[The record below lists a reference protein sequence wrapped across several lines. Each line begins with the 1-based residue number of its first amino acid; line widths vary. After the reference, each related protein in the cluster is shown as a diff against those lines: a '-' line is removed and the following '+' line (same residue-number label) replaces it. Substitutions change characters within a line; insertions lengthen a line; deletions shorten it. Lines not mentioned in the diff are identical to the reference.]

1 MNRDAETL
9 PLEASKD
16 EGFVETYD
24 NLLKDLFLS
33 KQAGSTNR
41 VSIPP
46 QKLQHA
52 TWLASII
59 SLSKSETLKNLAN
72 SFGALLHLY
81 APNNPAYQQGC
92 YIIQSRSGNLL
103 SSKHIPNIFENGKY
117 INSFGALLDLE
128 LGTTRGR
135 LTHRFEGAGEFVFTD
150 YQAKLWKAIRSGANV
165 AISAPTSAGKS
176 FIIRRYIVEKLRAN
190 SETAVF
196 VVPTKALINQVSMEF
211 KSDLKNRA
219 HVYTTYRPQD
229 EGDDKSTIYVLTPER
244 CNKLLQD
251 KTIRPPKV
259 IFIDEIHNLEAEG
272 RGMVFENCLYGLV
285 ARFPQSQFIF
295 AGPFIED
302 IVTPLKEL
310 SGLELIDETT
320 VATPVFQ
327 VRAAI
332 TFLSKSY
339 SAEYRIFSQTGNVI
353 SGETVL
359 NKRLFSKAKSK
370 KGQAIAAFLG
380 NLKQDES
387 CIIFAPGKSTAE
399 NWALELPRSTSTS
412 SEHDDAIEE
421 LIDFLAD
428 EIHPDY
434 SLIRTLRNGVAFHH
448 AGLPDIARIEI
459 EELYS
464 KEAIKNLVCT
474 STLLQGVNLPADKL
488 IVISPKNDS
497 TPLTPFEFKNLIGRA
512 GRISTNL
519 YGEVYCLEVK
529 DEEWGEEK
537 LTSNDKTKIQPNTTA
552 ILQKHTDSLI
562 RLATA
567 TRNQIFES
575 QEDAKLYTTVCYL
588 RHLFVSDKNHFDR
601 LLGTSQIRDKHKAE
615 LEEKLSVVKDQLSI
629 PVELLRQNPYVDP
642 LLQNQ
647 LYLKIKDDPFTWI
660 PTNHPNTRR
669 LPVPPDDVSFE
680 NRNFYQQFD
689 DVARRLDEIFYIE
702 KEVNSRFTNAGEYIS
717 IGTLVYDAYQWMS
730 GKSHRFFIDKF
741 LNKLSKNPDSFTEE
755 ESPDAGSKKRPIDKA
770 ARYVT
775 KNISSNITFK
785 LVKYFSLWSDITKA
799 CTSEADHEQYAYAL
813 SLPSM
818 IELGSYDPKVLEL
831 MSLGINRSIALKL
844 RKDLPNNVENVE
856 AWLQNY
862 NTTQLSPLLRRYLE
876 RSGLTKRHDEKSY

>member
-1 MNRDAETL
+1 MTKDTESL

-16 EGFVETYD
+16 DNFVETYD
-24 NLLKDLFLS
+24 NLLKHLFLS
-33 KQAGSTNR
+33 KQNGAETEEI
-41 VSIPP
+41 SISP

-59 SLSKSETLKNLAN
+59 ALGKSEALKNLAN

-81 APNNPAYQQGC
+81 SPENPAFQRAC
-92 YIIQSRSGNLL
+92 YVLQSRSGNLL
-103 SSKHIPNIFENGKY
+103 SSKHIPNIFEGGKY
-117 INSFGALLDLE
+117 QNSFGTLLDFE
-128 LGTTRGR
+128 LGSTRGR
-135 LTHRFEGAGEFVFTD
+135 LTHKLESAGEFVFTD
-150 YQAKLWKAIRSGANV
+150 YQTRLWSAIQSGSNV

-190 SETAVF
+190 AETAVF
-196 VVPTKALINQVSMEF
+196 VVPTKALINQVSMDF
-211 KSDLKNRA
+211 KADLKDHA
-219 HVYTTYRPQD
+219 HVYTTYRQPEND
-229 EGDDKSTIYVLTPER
+229 EKSIIFVLTPER

-251 KTIRPPKV
+251 KTIRAPSI

-272 RGMVFENCLYGLV
+272 RGLVFENCLYGLV
-285 ARFPQSQFIF
+285 AQFPQSQFIF

-332 TFLSKSY
+332 TFLSGSR

-353 SGETVL
+353 SGQTIL
-359 NKRLFSKAKSK
+359 NKRLFSKAKNK
-370 KGQAIAAFLG
+370 KGEAIATFLE

-387 CIIFAPGKSTAE
+387 CIIFAPRKTTAE
-399 NWALELPRSTSTS
+399 SWALELPPSNKSNS
-412 SEHDDAIEE
+412 KQSEAIGE
-421 LIDFLAD
+421 LIEFLAE

-434 SLIRTLRNGVAFHH
+434 SLIRTLKNGVAFHH

-464 KEAIKNLVCT
+464 QAAITNLVCT

-488 IVISPKNDS
+488 IIISPQNDT

-529 DEEWGEEK
+529 DEEWGEER
-537 LTSNDKTKIQPNTTA
+537 LTNNEKTKIKPNTTS
-552 ILQKHTDSLI
+552 ILQNHTDSFI
-562 RLATA
+562 HLATS
-567 TRNQIFES
+567 TRDEIVSDPVGE
-575 QEDAKLYTTVCYL
+575 KLYTTICYL
-588 RHLFVSDKNHFDR
+588 RHLFVSDKVHFDR
-601 LLGTSQIRDKHKAE
+601 VLDTAQIKGKQRSD
-615 LEEKLSVVKDQLSI
+615 LESKLSKIKDQLSI
-629 PVELLRQNPYVDP
+629 PLELLRQNPYVDP
-642 LLQNQ
+642 LLQNK
-647 LYLKIKDDPFTWI
+647 LYLSIKQDPYAWI
-660 PTNHPNTRR
+660 PTSFPNSRR
-669 LPVPPDDVSFE
+669 SATPTAEIDFE
-680 NRNFYQQFD
+680 DRTFYGQFD
-689 DVARRLDEIFYIE
+689 DVARRLDQIFHIE
-702 KEVNSRFTNAGEYIS
+702 AEVNSRFGDYIG
-717 IGTLVYDAYQWMS
+717 IGALIYDAFQWMS
-730 GKSHRFFIDKF
+730 GKPHRYFIDKF
-741 LNKLSKNPDSFTEE
+741 ITRLDEQS
-755 ESPDAGSKKRPIDKA
+755 ESMDQENESDTGSKKRKVDKA
-770 ARYVT
+770 ASHVT

-799 CTSEADHEQYAYAL
+799 CLPETEHEEFSYAL

-818 IELGSYDPKVLEL
+818 IELGSYDPRVLEL

-844 RKDLPNNVENVE
+844 RKELPKDVENVE
-856 AWLQNY
+856 AWLKKF
-862 NTTQLSPLLRRYLE
+862 NTARLSPLLRRYLE
-876 RSGLTKRHDEKSY
+876 RSGLTRRRDEQSAS

>member
-1 MNRDAETL
+1 MNRNAETL

-16 EGFVETYD
+16 EGFVKTYD
-24 NLLKDLFLS
+24 DLLRNLFLS
-33 KQAGSTNR
+33 KQAAAIDGITIS
-41 VSIPP
+41 P

-59 SLSKSETLKNLAN
+59 SLSKSEVLKNLAN

-81 APNNPAYQQGC
+81 APNNPAYQRAC

-103 SSKHIPNIFENGKY
+103 SSKHIPNIFEGGKY
-117 INSFGALLDLE
+117 LNSFGALLDLE
-128 LGTTRGR
+128 LGATRGR
-135 LTHRFEGAGEFVFTD
+135 LTHNLEGAGEFVFTD
-150 YQAKLWKAIRSGANV
+150 YQAKLWAAIRSGANV

-176 FIIRRYIVEKLRAN
+176 FIIRRYIVEKLRAQP
-190 SETAVF
+190 EIAVF

-211 KSDLKNRA
+211 KSELKSRA
-219 HVYTTYRPQD
+219 HVYTTYRPPVEID
-229 EGDDKSTIYVLTPER
+229 GKSIIYVLTPER

-251 KTIRPPKV
+251 KDIRPPKV

-285 ARFPQSQFIF
+285 KRFPQSQFIF

-327 VRAAI
+327 VKAAI
-332 TFLSKSY
+332 TFLSGSY

-353 SGETVL
+353 SGQTVL
-359 NKRLFSKAKSK
+359 SKKLFSKAKSK

-387 CIIFAPGKSTAE
+387 CIVFAPGKATAE
-399 NWALELPRSTSTS
+399 NWALELPRSPNSN
-412 SEHDDAIEE
+412 SEYDDTIEE

-464 KEAIKNLVCT
+464 KEAIKSLVCT

-488 IVISPKNDS
+488 VVISPKNDS

-529 DEEWGEEK
+529 DEEWGEKK
-537 LTSNDKTKIQPNTTA
+537 LTNDEKTKIKPNTTT
-552 ILQKHTDSLI
+552 ILQEHTESVI

-567 TRNQIFES
+567 TRSEIFEK
-575 QEDAKLYTTVCYL
+575 QDDGKLYATICYL
-588 RHLFVSDKNHFDR
+588 RHLFVSDKSHFDR
-601 LLGTSQIRDKHKAE
+601 LLGTSRIKSEDKLQ
-615 LEEKLSVVKDQLSI
+615 LERGLSHVVSQLSI

-647 LYLKIKDDPFTWI
+647 LYLEIKNDPYSWI

-669 LPVPPDDVSFE
+669 LPLPPDDVSFK
-680 NRNFYQQFD
+680 NRNFYRQFE
-689 DVARRLDEIFYIE
+689 DVTRRLDSIFHIE
-702 KEVNSRFTNAGEYIS
+702 QEVNSKFTSPGEYVT

-741 LNKLSKNPDSFTEE
+741 LTKLSQNPDDFAKEQDVE
-755 ESPDAGSKKRPIDKA
+755 GGSKKRPVDKA
-770 ARYVT
+770 ARHVT
-775 KNISSNITFK
+775 RNISTNITFK
-785 LVKYFSLWSDITKA
+785 LVKYFSLWSDITRA
-799 CTSEADHEQYAYAL
+799 CTSEADHEEYAYVL

-831 MSLGINRSIALKL
+831 MSLGINRSVALKL
-844 RKDLPNNVENVE
+844 RKDLPKAAENVE

-862 NTTQLSPLLRRYLE
+862 NTAQLSPLLRRYLE
-876 RSGLTKRHDEKSY
+876 RSGLTKTARE

>member
-1 MNRDAETL
+1 MTENLDAL

-16 EGFVETYD
+16 EDFIDTYD
-24 NLLKDLFLS
+24 SLLKHLFLS
-33 KQAGSTNR
+33 KQAGTTEQPAIS
-41 VSIPP
+41 PE
-46 QKLQHA
+46 KLQHA

-59 SLSKSETLKNLAN
+59 ALGESEALKNLAN

-81 APNNPAYQQGC
+81 APNNPVFQRAC
-92 YIIQSRSGNLL
+92 YILQSRSGNLL
-103 SSKHIPNIFENGKY
+103 SSKHIPNIFKSGQY
-117 INSFGALLDLE
+117 QSSFGTLLDLE
-128 LGTTRGR
+128 LGSTRGR
-135 LTHRFEGAGEFVFTD
+135 LTHKLESGGEFVFTD
-150 YQAKLWKAIRSGANV
+150 YQAKLWAAIRAGSNV

-176 FIIRRYIVEKLRAN
+176 FIIRRYIVDKLLA
-190 SETAVF
+190 SAETAVF
-196 VVPTKALINQVSMEF
+196 VVPTKALINQVSMDF
-211 KSDLKNRA
+211 KSDLKDRA
-219 HVYTTYRPQD
+219 HVYTTYRPQ
-229 EGDDKSTIYVLTPER
+229 EENDKSTIYVLTPER

-251 KTIRPPKV
+251 KNIRPPTV

-285 ARFPQSQFIF
+285 ARFPNSQFIF

-339 SAEYRIFSQTGNVI
+339 TAEYRIFSQTGNVI

-359 NKRLFSKAKSK
+359 NKRLFSKAKNK
-370 KGQAIAAFLG
+370 KGEAIATFLE

-387 CIIFAPGKSTAE
+387 CIIFAPRKSTAE
-399 NWALELPRSTSTS
+399 KWALELPRSDNTS
-412 SEHDDAIEE
+412 SEHAYAIEE

-464 KEAIKNLVCT
+464 KEAITNLVCT

-488 IVISPKNDS
+488 IVISPKNDN
-497 TPLTPFEFKNLIGRA
+497 TQLTPFEFKNLIGRA

-529 DEEWGEEK
+529 DEEWGEDR
-537 LTSNDKTKIQPNTTA
+537 LTNDEKTKIKPNTTA
-552 ILQKHTDSLI
+552 ILEEHADTLI

-567 TRNQIFES
+567 TRGQII
-575 QEDAKLYTTVCYL
+575 EDPAGEKLYNTICYL
-588 RHLFVSDKNHFDR
+588 RHLFVSDHKHFDR
-601 LLGTSQIRDKHKAE
+601 LLQTSKINADQREI
-615 LEEKLSVVKDQLSI
+615 LEGKLTEIQNQLSI
-629 PVELLRQNPYVDP
+629 PLALLRQNPYVDP

-647 LYLKIKDDPFTWI
+647 LYMDIKANPYAWI
-660 PTNHPNTRR
+660 PTSFPSSRR
-669 LPVPPDDVSFE
+669 LPNLPEDIPFE
-680 NRNFYQQFD
+680 DQNLYQQFND
-689 DVARRLDEIFYIE
+689 IARRLDKIFHIE
-702 KEVNSRFTNAGEYIS
+702 AEVNSGYGPYVG
-717 IGTLVYDAYQWMS
+717 IGSLVYDAFQWMS
-730 GKSHRFFIDKF
+730 GKPHRYFIDKF
-741 LNKLSKNPDSFTEE
+741 LVRLSQNQDDYNEDEE
-755 ESPDAGSKKRPIDKA
+755 PESGSKRTVDKA
-770 ARYVT
+770 ASHVT
-775 KNISSNITFK
+775 QNISSNITFK

-799 CTSEADHEQYAYAL
+799 CIPESEHEQYAYAF

-844 RKDLPNNVENVE
+844 RKDLPSQIENIE

-862 NTTQLSPLLRRYLE
+862 NAARLSPLLRRYLE
-876 RSGLTKRHDEKSY
+876 RSGLTKRQSETTANR

>member
-1 MNRDAETL
+1 MNRDTEAL

-24 NLLKDLFLS
+24 NLLKNLFLS
-33 KQAGSTNR
+33 KQAGETNGIF
-41 VSIPP
+41 IPH

-81 APNNPAYQQGC
+81 APNNPAYHRAC

-117 INSFGALLDLE
+117 LNSFGALLDIE

-135 LTHRFEGAGEFVFTD
+135 LTHRLEGAGEFVFTD
-150 YQAKLWKAIRSGANV
+150 YQAKLWAAIRSGANV

-176 FIIRRYIVEKLRAN
+176 FIIRRYIVEKLRATP
-190 SETAVF
+190 ETAIF
-196 VVPTKALINQVSMEF
+196 VVPTKALINQVSMDF
-211 KSDLKNRA
+211 KSDLKDRA

-229 EGDDKSTIYVLTPER
+229 DGDEKSTIYVLTPER

-251 KTIRPPKV
+251 KTIRPPKI

-302 IVTPLKEL
+302 IATPLKEL

-327 VRAAI
+327 VKAAI
-332 TFLSKSY
+332 TFLSRSY

-387 CIIFAPGKSTAE
+387 CIVFAPGKATAE
-399 NWALELPRSTSTS
+399 KWALELPRSNNS
-412 SEHDDAIEE
+412 SREHEDAIEE

-464 KEAIKNLVCT
+464 KEAIRSLVCT

-537 LTSNDKTKIQPNTTA
+537 LTNHEKTKIKTNTTA
-552 ILQKHTDSLI
+552 ILQKHTDSVI

-567 TRNQIFES
+567 TRNEIFEN
-575 QEDAKLYTTVCYL
+575 QDDGKLYSTICYL
-588 RHLFVSDKNHFDR
+588 RHLFVSDKKHFDR
-601 LLGTSQIRDKHKAE
+601 LLGTSQIRGDHRVE
-615 LEEKLSVVKDQLSI
+615 LEEKLSQVKDQLSI
-629 PVELLRQNPYVDP
+629 PIELLRQNPYVDP

-647 LYLKIKDDPFTWI
+647 LYLKIKEDPFSWI

-669 LPVPPDDVSFE
+669 LPPAPDDISFKSQ
-680 NRNFYQQFD
+680 NFYQQFD
-689 DVARRLDEIFYIE
+689 DIARRLDRIFHIE
-702 KEVNSRFTNAGEYIS
+702 KEVNSKFTNPGEYVS

-741 LNKLSKNPDSFTEE
+741 LNKLAQNPEDFSKEEDTENE
-755 ESPDAGSKKRPIDKA
+755 SKKRPVDKA
-770 ARYVT
+770 ARHVT

-799 CTSEADHEQYAYAL
+799 CTSEAVHEEYAYAL

-818 IELGSYDPKVLEL
+818 IELGSYDPRVLEL

-844 RKDLPNNVENVE
+844 RKDLPKTVENVE

-862 NTTQLSPLLRRYLE
+862 NTTKLSPLLRRYLE
-876 RSGLTKRHDEKSY
+876 RSGLTRRHDE

>member
-1 MNRDAETL
+1 VATDSDTL
-9 PLEASKD
+9 PLEASRD
-16 EGFVETYD
+16 EDFVNTYD
-24 NLLKDLFLS
+24 SLLKHLFLS
-33 KQAGSTNR
+33 KQAATTEQAPISFK
-41 VSIPP
+41 
-46 QKLQHA
+46 KLQNA

-59 SLSKSETLKNLAN
+59 ALGESEALKNLAN

-81 APNNPAYQQGC
+81 APKNPAFQRAC
-92 YIIQSRSGNLL
+92 YVLQSRSGNLL
-103 SSKHIPNIFENGKY
+103 SSTHIPNIFKGGQY
-117 INSFGALLDLE
+117 QSSFGTLLDLE
-128 LGTTRGR
+128 LGSTRGR
-135 LTHRFEGAGEFVFTD
+135 LTHKLESGGEFVFTD
-150 YQAKLWKAIRSGANV
+150 YQARLWAAIQGGSNV

-176 FIIRRYIVEKLRAN
+176 FIIRRYIVDKLIAN
-190 SETAVF
+190 AETAVF
-196 VVPTKALINQVSMEF
+196 VVPTKALINQVSMDF
-211 KSDLKNRA
+211 KFDLKDRA
-219 HVYTTYRPQD
+219 HVYTTYRPQ
-229 EGDDKSTIYVLTPER
+229 EEDDKSTIYVLTPER

-251 KTIRPPKV
+251 KTIRPPTI

-285 ARFPQSQFIF
+285 ARFPKSQFIF

-302 IVTPLKEL
+302 IVTPLQEL

-359 NKRLFSKAKSK
+359 NKRLFSKAKNK
-370 KGQAIAAFLG
+370 KGQAIATFLE

-387 CIIFAPGKSTAE
+387 CIIFAPRKSTAE
-399 NWALELPRSTSTS
+399 NWALELPRSAKGS
-412 SEHDDAIEE
+412 SEHADAIEE

-464 KEAIKNLVCT
+464 KEAIKSLVCT

-488 IVISPKNDS
+488 IVISPKNDN
-497 TPLTPFEFKNLIGRA
+497 TQLTPFEFKNLIGRA

-529 DEEWGEEK
+529 DEEWGEDRLTNDEK
-537 LTSNDKTKIQPNTTA
+537 NKIKPNTTA
-552 ILQKHTDSLI
+552 ILEEHADTLI

-567 TRNQIFES
+567 TRGEII
-575 QEDAKLYTTVCYL
+575 EDPVGEKLYTTICYL
-588 RHLFVSDKNHFDR
+588 RHLFVSDEKHFNR
-601 LLGTSQIRDKHKAE
+601 LLETSKVNGDQRE
-615 LEEKLSVVKDQLSI
+615 LLEEKLTEIKNQLAI
-629 PVELLRQNPYVDP
+629 PLELLRQNPYVDP

-647 LYLKIKDDPFTWI
+647 LYMEIQANPYAWI
-660 PTNHPNTRR
+660 PTSFPSSRR
-669 LPVPPDDVSFE
+669 LLNPPEDIAFE
-680 NRNFYQQFD
+680 DRNFYQQFD
-689 DVARRLDEIFYIE
+689 DITRRLDRIFHVE
-702 KEVNSRFTNAGEYIS
+702 EEVNSRYGPYVGIS
-717 IGTLVYDAYQWMS
+717 SLIYDAFQWMS
-730 GKSHRFFIDKF
+730 GKPHRFFIDKF
-741 LNKLSKNPDSFTEE
+741 LVRLSQGLEDFDQDDDS
-755 ESPDAGSKKRPIDKA
+755 ESGSKKRIVDKA
-770 ARYVT
+770 ARHVT
-775 KNISSNITFK
+775 QNISSNITFK

-799 CTSEADHEQYAYAL
+799 CIPESEHEQYAYAF
-813 SLPSM
+813 SIPSM

-844 RKDLPNNVENVE
+844 RRELPSQVENIE
-856 AWLQNY
+856 AWLQSY
-862 NTTQLSPLLRRYLE
+862 NPTRLSPLLRRYLE
-876 RSGLTKRHDEKSY
+876 RSGLIKRQSEKNILNR